1 MGATRLSCKGF
12 FDSQIRPFY
21 HHLTVNEPAL
31 VARMR
36 PLGQVFVIIEAHRRT
51 RIEVAEYA
59 ELNTPLYLLKEA
71 WAESRGDHAR
81 S

>member
-51 RIEVAEYA
+51 RIEVAE
-59 ELNTPLYLLKEA
+59 
-71 WAESRGDHAR
+71 
-81 S
+81 